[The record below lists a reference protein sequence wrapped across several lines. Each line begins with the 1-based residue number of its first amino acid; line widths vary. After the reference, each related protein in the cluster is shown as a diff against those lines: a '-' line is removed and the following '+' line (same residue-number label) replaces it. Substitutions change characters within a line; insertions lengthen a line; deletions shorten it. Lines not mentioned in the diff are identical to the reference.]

1 MSCAWKWEGL
11 EELRAALRTLPADLA
26 GEAYHIVDGTVNAA
40 AGEIKAGY
48 PPGELQDKLDWD
60 TTTDG
65 FGVRGIIQNTSPIA
79 WLFEH
84 GTQARHTA
92 LGLNRGA
99 APAAHVFVPAIVRQ
113 RLKMYDALKAMLERH
128 GLVVSGEAED

>member
-1 MSCAWKWEGL
+1 MSCTFTWDGL
-11 EELRAALRTLPADLA
+11 DELLAALRAMPAELT
-26 GEAYHIVDGTVNAA
+26 GEAGHIVEGTLNAA

-48 PPGELQDKLDWD
+48 PPGELQDKLEWD
-60 TTTDG
+60 VTTNG
-65 FGVRGIIQNTSPIA
+65 FGVIGVIKNTSPVA

-92 LGLNRGA
+92 LGLDRGA
-99 APAAHVFVPAIVRQ
+99 APAAHAFVPPILRQ
-113 RLKMYDALKAMLERH
+113 RQKMYEAFKALLDRH